1 MYICGKIG
9 SMEYSINAKGRLF
22 SLAQPQV
29 MGILNCTPDSFYAG
43 SRKQTDK
50 EIADRANQIVAEG
63 GTMIDVGAFST
74 RPGAQEVSEE
84 EEMHRLRH
92 ALPIVTREQPD
103 VPLSVD
109 TYRPEVARMAVEEY
123 GADIIN
129 DVSEGGITGIVDK
142 PLDEKYDVAAE
153 EARFA
158 DYPAIFKM
166 MGHLK
171 VPYILMSV
179 QGNIHDML
187 LNFSREVQQLRDLH
201 VKDIILDPGYGFG
214 KSIEDNY
221 RVLHDQAKLAVMG
234 LPVLAGPSRKRLIWQ
249 FLGTSADEALNG
261 TTVVN
266 TIALLHG
273 ASILRVHDVRA
284 AAEAVKIVGA
294 LPSE

>member
-9 SMEYSINAKGRLF
+9 SMEYSINVKGRLF

-74 RPGAQEVSEE
+74 RPGAQEVSED
-84 EEMHRLRH
+84 EEMRRLRH

-153 EARFA
+153 DARFA

-234 LPVLAGPSRKRLIWQ
+234 LPVLAGLSRKRLIWQ
-249 FLGTSADEALNG
+249 LLGTSADEALNG

-284 AAEAVKIVGA
+284 ASEAVKIVGA

>member
-9 SMEYSINAKGRLF
+9 SMEYSINVKGRLF

-84 EEMHRLRH
+84 EEMRRLRH

-187 LNFSREVQQLRDLH
+187 LNFSREVQRLRDLH

-234 LPVLAGPSRKRLIWQ
+234 LPVLAGLSRKRLIWQ
-249 FLGTSADEALNG
+249 LLGTSADEALNG